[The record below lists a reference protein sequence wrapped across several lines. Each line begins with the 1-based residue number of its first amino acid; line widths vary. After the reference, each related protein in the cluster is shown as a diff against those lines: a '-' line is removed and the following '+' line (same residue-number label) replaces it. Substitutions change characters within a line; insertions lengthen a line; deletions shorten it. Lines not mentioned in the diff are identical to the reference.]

1 MDAFNEELNSFK
13 DRIQGRAEARIE
25 AAMKEVE
32 EVCSNSIVFFLY
44 HHHISCHHE
53 GGGGGM

>member
-13 DRIQGRAEARIE
+13 DRIQARAEARIE

-32 EVCSNSIVFFLY
+32 EVQ
-44 HHHISCHHE
+44 
-53 GGGGGM
+53 